1 MDEPSN
7 TCEPIK
13 VDATILKWMTKLQES
28 YDAYKRELIAEI
40 LQSLRDSEDS
50 NEKYK
55 D

>member
-13 VDATILKWMTKLQES
+13 VDTTIQKWMKKLQES

-40 LQSLRDSEDS
+40 LQSLKESTDSED
-50 NEKYK
+50 
-55 D
+55 